1 MGTMKPFEDPAK
13 NKSWVEQQLKDQRF
27 LLKTRRIAGR
37 KEPQPEKESEW
48 IQRALDAE
56 AKLTEAE
63 SRIAALEAMYES
75 LAKWTPVRRTVEVTA
90 TATVYTEFY
99 L

>member
-1 MGTMKPFEDPAK
+1 MKPFEDPAK

-27 LLKTRRIAGR
+27 LLKIRRIAGR

-56 AKLTEAE
+56 EKLAQAE

-75 LAKWTPVRRTVEVTA
+75 LAKRTPVRRTVEITA
-90 TATVYTEFY
+90 VSRIYSEFY